1 MSQTGQ
7 QLITI
12 HIFKESMIWEIKA
25 SPRPFMKNQNWA
37 YLWIN
42 SRNVIKFD
50 FIVYSS
56 QGLPKYIKTNVLTTC
71 ICLIYKAFSKE
82 KKRSGTCLPTLFF
95 AWFSRKIFLTLYFI
109 NWPNFI
115 GWFPLLLEIFNMC
128 ILIIYCSLFD
138 VMNFEMHLTFAIKP
152 FFYITKKSG
161 QKCKYL
167 KNQKNFQHF
176 TSFLK
181 DFQLP

>member
-1 MSQTGQ
+1 
-7 QLITI
+7 
-12 HIFKESMIWEIKA
+12 MILLYIQVKVY
-25 SPRPFMKNQNWA
+25 QNILKLTCWPLVFA
-37 YLWIN
+37 L
-42 SRNVIKFD
+42 
-50 FIVYSS
+50 
-56 QGLPKYIKTNVLTTC
+56 YIKL
-71 ICLIYKAFSKE
+71 FQ
-82 KKRSGTCLPTLFF
+82 KRKRGLELVSLPYFLHDF
-95 AWFSRKIFLTLYFI
+95 RGKIFLTLYFI

-115 GWFPLLLEIFNMC
+115 GWFPLLLEILFNMC

-176 TSFLK
+176 SSFLK
-181 DFQLP
+181 DFQLPEMSQTR